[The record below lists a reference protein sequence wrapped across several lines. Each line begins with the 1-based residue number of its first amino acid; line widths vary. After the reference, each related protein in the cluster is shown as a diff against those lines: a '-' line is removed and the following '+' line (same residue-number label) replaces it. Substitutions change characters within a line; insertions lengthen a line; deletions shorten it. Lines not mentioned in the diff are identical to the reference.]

1 MTGME
6 RMRRLLRLDNLEA
19 LLVLREIE
27 RVELNF
33 QIDSPQITPE
43 QKAKSIARR
52 DEVLIEWGETLT
64 ELEDLRNSNNPAD

>member
-1 MTGME
+1 MTEME

-27 RVELNF
+27 RVGLNF
-33 QIDSPQITPE
+33 EIDSPQITPE
-43 QKAKSIARR
+43 QKAKFITRR
-52 DEVLIEWGETLT
+52 DEVLIEWGETIT

>member
-1 MTGME
+1 MTEME

-27 RVELNF
+27 RVGLNF
-33 QIDSPQITPE
+33 EIDSPQITPE
-43 QKAKSIARR
+43 QKAKFITRR
-52 DEVLIEWGETLT
+52 DEVLIEWGETIN

>member
-1 MTGME
+1 
-6 RMRRLLRLDNLEA
+6 MRRLLRLDNLEA

-27 RVELNF
+27 RVGLNF
-33 QIDSPQITPE
+33 EIDSQKITPE
-43 QKAKSIARR
+43 RKAEAIARR